1 MEPYSPYSPLLNMR
15 TIRITVSYDGTDFAG
30 FQRQANARS
39 VQQVLEE
46 ALAPIEGRD
55 VIVAGAGRTDSGVH
69 ALGQV
74 ASFKLANSIAV
85 DDLKQALN
93 ANLSAAGSN
102 DVRVLT
108 VEEAADGFNARF
120 SSTAKLYRYRIVGA
134 EVISP
139 FERRF
144 AWHVPRPLNL
154 EDMRDAARA
163 LVGEH
168 DFAAFQ
174 SIGNKVTTPIRSITL
189 SEWTETRLCTNDGRL
204 LVYDIAGTGFLKHMV
219 RAIVGTLVEIGGG
232 RRAAGSMRELL
243 QSGNRAAAGPTAPP
257 HGLYLVRVDYDPA
270 GPVSFS

>member
-1 MEPYSPYSPLLNMR
+1 MR

-55 VIVAGAGRTDSGVH
+55 VIVSGAGRTDSGVH
-69 ALGQV
+69 ALAQV
-74 ASFKLANSIAV
+74 ASFKLSNSISI

-102 DVRVLT
+102 DVRVLA
-108 VEEAADGFNARF
+108 VEESADSFNARF

-134 EVISP
+134 EIISP

-154 EDMRDAARA
+154 DDMRDAARA

-174 SIGNKVTTPIRSITL
+174 SVGNKVTTPIRTITS
-189 SEWTETRLCTNDGRL
+189 SEWTERRLCTNDGRL

-219 RAIVGTLVEIGGG
+219 RAIVGTLVEIGTG

-257 HGLYLVRVDYDPA
+257 NGLYLVRVDYDLA